1 MGIGRPSSAPRV
13 RLAPTVAGWLFLVV
27 GAIVCYSAWRSQ
39 AAMLF
44 VLFGVMVGAMSLSM
58 AMARRMIAGVEL
70 KRDVP
75 EQAWQNQTI
84 HLGYYLRNSRRRGSC
99 LGLSMNERAS
109 RSIQSVRGY
118 CVHLPPGSFFRSGA
132 RFVARERGRIELDG
146 VEVETCFPFG
156 LIAARRLIQAPATLV
171 VWPAKGQLKRRILI
185 CGAVESSSAAP
196 SQATGGQDEF
206 FGLRDYRSNDNP
218 RWIHWRRSA
227 NRQAPVI
234 REMCQ
239 PLPEI
244 LWVILDTALDDLSE
258 IAQTRRERLIRF
270 AGTAIEHTLA
280 RGYKV
285 GLALGCSHGPVT
297 IPPIAGKG
305 QMHELLGALATI
317 DINTQC
323 RLEHT
328 VAALRHGSLRDA
340 QVLLIAT
347 DGARVDP
354 VALRPIRA
362 HCRSLTVVG
371 DRELPFY
378 FEDDPLAAGEV
389 R

>member
-1 MGIGRPSSAPRV
+1 
-13 RLAPTVAGWLFLVV
+13 
-27 GAIVCYSAWRSQ
+27 
-39 AAMLF
+39 
-44 VLFGVMVGAMSLSM
+44 
-58 AMARRMIAGVEL
+58 MIAGVEL
-70 KRDVP
+70 RRDVP

-84 HLGYYLRNSRRRGSC
+84 HLGYYLRNFPATRLVPGPVDERAGQPEHPECSRILRAPAARLVLPLRRR
-99 LGLSMNERAS
+99 
-109 RSIQSVRGY
+109 
-118 CVHLPPGSFFRSGA
+118 
-132 RFVARERGRIELDG
+132 FVVRERGRIELDG
-146 VEVETCFPFG
+146 RGGGDLFP
-156 LIAARRLIQAPATLV
+156 LRAHRSSAADPGPRGTGRLA
-171 VWPAKGQLKRRILI
+171 GQGAAQRRILI

-239 PLPEI
+239 PLPEV
-244 LWVILDTALDDLSE
+244 LWVILDTALEDLSE
-258 IAQTRRERLIRF
+258 IAQARRERLIRF

-297 IPPIAGKG
+297 IPPTAGKG

-328 VAALRHGSLRDA
+328 VAALRHGCLRDA

-347 DGARVDP
+347 DARVDP